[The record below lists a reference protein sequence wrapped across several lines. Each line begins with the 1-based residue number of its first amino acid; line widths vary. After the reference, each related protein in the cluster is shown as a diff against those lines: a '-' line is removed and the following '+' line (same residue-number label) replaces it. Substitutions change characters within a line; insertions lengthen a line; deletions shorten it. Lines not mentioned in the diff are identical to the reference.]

1 MKFNRKL
8 CKAFAA
14 VAIFAG
20 CLGAVAPPAHANGAV
35 VIMMSANNNNAQRQA
50 QLDTEAKNA
59 ALVDPSAANIQRLF
73 DRNSTNTATAPFA
86 VEAVREM
93 NIPAGTKAESITEA
107 QRDTFARLL
116 HEKGLVSQMSST
128 TQAEAEARGVSQ
140 GLSKYFEAV
149 KAELGYSGP
158 VTLAQAQQISDSIH
172 RKHWEHDTKP
182 AMLLTGVIGGGVVAT
197 IAASAIYNERK
208 YYK

>member
-14 VAIFAG
+14 VAIVAG

-35 VIMMSANNNNAQRQA
+35 VIMMTANNNTQRHA
-50 QLDTEAKNA
+50 QLDEDAKNA
-59 ALVDPSAANIQRLF
+59 ALVDPSPENIQRLF
-73 DRNSTNTATAPFA
+73 DRNITNTATAPFA

-93 NIPAGTKAESITEA
+93 NIPAGTKAEDITQA

-116 HEKGLVSQMSST
+116 HEKGLVSQMSAGT
-128 TQAEAEARGVSQ
+128 KAEAEARGVSQ
-140 GLSKYFEAV
+140 GLSKYFEAA

-172 RKHWEHDTKP
+172 QQHWEHDTKP
-182 AMLLTGVIGGGVVAT
+182 ALQIAGVVIGGGVLAAAGAT
-197 IAASAIYNERK
+197 YLRERN
-208 YYK
+208 YYS